1 MKKTFLALG
10 LAGIL
15 MYSVPAMPV
24 KAVSNISIQTF
35 STESSARTEG
45 LIRKYSLSVSSS
57 GKTLY
62 INGST
67 ASNNSMKSI
76 GYKNVSVEYSSNGV
90 KWYTEKSIGD
100 LLKSDSLSYYLN
112 NYAVSVKGGYYYRV
126 SCTHYAKEKGL
137 FGSSQSVDNTSNS
150 VWID

>member
-1 MKKTFLALG
+1 MNKKILTLG
-10 LAGIL
+10 IAAFILCGIPT
-15 MYSVPAMPV
+15 MSANAAAVPDTQ
-24 KAVSNISIQTF
+24 AVSAEVQPK
-35 STESSARTEG
+35 AKG
-45 LIRKYSLSVSSS
+45 LISTYRISVSHS

-62 INGST
+62 INGTTLSD
-67 ASNNSMKSI
+67 SSMKSI
-76 GYKNVSVEYSSNGV
+76 GYKNVSVEYSSDGV

-112 NYAVSVKGGYYYRV
+112 NYTVLVQGGYYYRV